1 MAIFNSYFDI
11 TRGYLWT
18 SLDGCPMVSRS
29 FDTAEAL
36 DVDIGAYVQKISSL
50 DDWWR
55 WWQQFLLA
63 YPGLSSN
70 YGILWGYRISRKLGI
85 LWGYRISRKLAAY
98 IKLGFNVSITRQI
111 RWFMVHMYCTYIY
124 NYTEHTS
131 GAWPCRFGLFV
142 PPMREP
148 MSYHLSMLI
157 PFTCVISYTIIW
169 GAAGAIH
176 VWWLW
181 FHAMG
186 RLKLYLLFG
195 ATMVV
200 EICWI
205 SHVIST
211 CCN

>member
-85 LWGYRISRKLAAY
+85 LWGYRISRKLGILWGYRISRKLAAY

-111 RWFMVHMYCTYIY
+111 RWFMVHMYCIYIY
-124 NYTEHTS
+124 IIIRNIPQGHDLVGLGYLFHQW
-131 GAWPCRFGLFV
+131 GNPCLITY
-142 PPMREP
+142 PCL
-148 MSYHLSMLI
+148 SHL
-157 PFTCVISYTIIW
+157 
-169 GAAGAIH
+169 H
-176 VWWLW
+176 VL
-181 FHAMG
+181 
-186 RLKLYLLFG
+186 
-195 ATMVV
+195 
-200 EICWI
+200 
-205 SHVIST
+205 
-211 CCN
+211 